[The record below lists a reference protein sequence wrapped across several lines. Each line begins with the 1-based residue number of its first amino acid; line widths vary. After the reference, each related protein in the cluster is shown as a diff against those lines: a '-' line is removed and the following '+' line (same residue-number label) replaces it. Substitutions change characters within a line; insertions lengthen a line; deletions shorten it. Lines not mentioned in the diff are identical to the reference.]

1 VHSRRHVKSC
11 DMVHVP
17 CINYYA
23 IYKKCIKAC
32 KVGLQRSSKYHD
44 RTNQNIDLNKCH
56 KVQEIQI
63 CALQVEFDSRNIN
76 LKPLGYRNKWQEHSN
91 AITQLVNNFQLHIK
105 ICYKHRDFGGKY

>member
-17 CINYYA
+17 HINYYA
-23 IYKKCIKAC
+23 ICTKKCIKAC

-44 RTNQNIDLNKCH
+44 RTNQNIDLNKCL

-63 CALQVEFDSRNIN
+63 CTLQVESDSRNIN
-76 LKPLGYRNKWQEHSN
+76 LKPLGFRN
-91 AITQLVNNFQLHIK
+91 
-105 ICYKHRDFGGKY
+105 